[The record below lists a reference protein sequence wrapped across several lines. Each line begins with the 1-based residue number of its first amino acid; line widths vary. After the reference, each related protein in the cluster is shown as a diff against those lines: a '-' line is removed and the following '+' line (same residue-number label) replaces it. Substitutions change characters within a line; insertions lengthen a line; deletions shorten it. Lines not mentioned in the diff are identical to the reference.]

1 MTVLSKPEYL
11 NLTEGLPYKTIPSQ
25 DNKKKKKKKRGKRGG
40 KKHKRSSNPWY
51 YTPKPKPP
59 YSADLPEIG
68 IHTYECEVP
77 SVDWVKEFKPEFR
90 WIDFA
95 DTPAVEISNR
105 AFDGREHDV
114 KKVNS
119 DGSWVAKAYSVPIQE
134 YIGVI
139 REFLDWCARL
149 PDDVII
155 YGNPRA
161 HPLFQAFTQL
171 MGVSGEACL
180 RINLILFSHKGE
192 DYHYLADGQNRAAV
206 RKHLEGLNI
215 EAPVESGAH
224 VECGICCETFPTCDS
239 EQVFA
244 RANTNCVS
252 KCSSCGERLCGR
264 CAHNFLIDQIKP
276 EFIRE
281 NGRHKV
287 ILYKPR
293 DGTCPYCR
301 QGFWC
306 ASDRTH
312 IPQATLRD
320 IQNTVRVKN
329 GLEPLEGQFAGDYI
343 KEVFSK
349 I

>member
-1 MTVLSKPEYL
+1 MPVLTKSEYL
-11 NLTEGLPYKTIPSQ
+11 NLTEGLPYQTIPSQ
-25 DNKKKKKKKRGKRGG
+25 DNTKKKKKKKRGKRGG

-59 YSADLPEIG
+59 YSDDLPEYG
-68 IHTYECEVP
+68 IHTYECAVP
-77 SVDWVKEFKPEFR
+77 AVEWVKEFKPEFR
-90 WIDFA
+90 WIDLA

-105 AFDGREHDV
+105 ALDGQEHEFEQATL
-114 KKVNS
+114 NC
-119 DGSWVAKAYSVPIQE
+119 GRVAKAYSIPLEE
-134 YIGVI
+134 YIGYI

-155 YGNPRA
+155 YGSPRA

-180 RINLILFSHKGE
+180 RVNLVLFSHKGE

-206 RKHLEGLNI
+206 RKHLERLNI
-215 EAPVESGAH
+215 EAPFEAGAP
-224 VECGICCETFPTCDS
+224 VECGICCDTFPSSDCAGS
-239 EQVFA
+239 AV
-244 RANTNCVS
+244 NCVS
-252 KCSSCGERLCGR
+252 KCSSCGERLCAN
-264 CAHNFLIDQIKP
+264 CAHNFLIDQLKP
-276 EFIRE
+276 EFYE
-281 NGRHKV
+281 EDGRHKV
-287 ILYKPR
+287 MLIKPK

-320 IQNTVRVKN
+320 IQNQVRKKN
-329 GLEPLEGQFAGDYI
+329 GLEPLKGQFAGDYI
-343 KEVFSK
+343 KELFSK